1 MTPQT
6 DMIRFIRCLS
16 IKRPGKADHRFI
28 LNYLKKDAP
37 WDYLLTL
44 AQWGGVSGLLY
55 SHLKAP
61 ALISFVPDRVMKH
74 LENIYLET
82 AKQTRESLSKIES
95 LSNRFGNSR
104 FPVMAIQGLS
114 IADIY
119 EEPGLRPLGDADL
132 MVTPDNKGRFR
143 IVLWEAGYTIPDFR
157 YVDLFYKDGLWIDT
171 HTHILNTDRIASR
184 KYLFPE
190 DLTSLWERA
199 VPFSEK
205 LPLFIRPE
213 PVDNFIALAAHAL
226 KHSYFRLIWL
236 VDLHELLLN
245 GMNWQKLTARARF
258 WRQEKVV
265 LYALILVEGFFHMS
279 IPLKVKDDLGAKR
292 LNRLEKQVL
301 QLMIEGFASIHICY
315 ALWLCNIKGI
325 KNRIEFIRESVF
337 PGDKIMAQ
345 IFPKR
350 SGLANRMD
358 YVKRAGEMV
367 AVIFRTFHQSLLFSI
382 KIGPKE

>member
-1 MTPQT
+1 MTTQQ

-16 IKRPGKADHRFI
+16 IKRPKEADHSFI
-28 LNYLKKDAP
+28 LNYLKKDIS
-37 WDYLLTL
+37 WDYLLAL

-55 SHLKAP
+55 FHLKAP
-61 ALISFVPDRVMKH
+61 ALISFVPERVMKH
-74 LENIYLET
+74 LENLYHET
-82 AKQTRESLSKIES
+82 AEQTLESLSKIDS
-95 LSNRFGNSR
+95 LSYRLGGAGL
-104 FPVMAIQGLS
+104 PVMAIQGLS

-132 MVTPDNKGRFR
+132 MVTPGSKGRFR
-143 IVLWEAGYTIPDFR
+143 IVLGEAGYTIPDFR
-157 YVDLFYKDGLWIDT
+157 YVDLLYKDGLWIDT
-171 HTHILNTDRIASR
+171 HTHILNIDRIESR
-184 KYLFPE
+184 RYLFPE

-205 LPLFIRPE
+205 LPMFIRPE

-226 KHSYFRLIWL
+226 KHSYCRLIWL

-245 GMNWQKLTARARF
+245 GLNWQKLTARARF

-265 LYALILVEGFFHMS
+265 LYALILVESFFHLN
-279 IPLKVKDDLGAKR
+279 IPLKVKDDLGAKH
-292 LNRLEKQVL
+292 LNRLEKHVIRL
-301 QLMIEGFASIHICY
+301 VIEGFASRHICY

-325 KNRIEFIRESVF
+325 KNKIEFIRESVF
-337 PGDKIMAQ
+337 PGDEIMAQ

-358 YVKRAGEMV
+358 YVKRAGGMV
-367 AVIFRTFHQSLLFSI
+367 AGIFRTFHQSLLFSI
-382 KIGPKE
+382 KIGSKK